1 MKDLN
6 TEPNA
11 PYTTNDAPSFTT
23 TAMISALQWH
33 IRNESGGQNEL
44 WSPSGF
50 RT

>member
-6 TEPNA
+6 TEPTA
-11 PYTTNDAPSFTT
+11 PYTTNDAPSFTA
-23 TAMISALQWH
+23 TAISGLQRH

-44 WSPSGF
+44 WGPSGF